1 MFFFL
6 VPLLGLM
13 VSVVSVF
20 LGLGGGVILVP
31 LLPGLFGLS
40 VHEAVATSVTTIAFV
55 VAENTY
61 RFHRSSWVNWPVV
74 FYMGPVSALSA
85 FAAAILV
92 AQIPEKILLGAL
104 VFILSLI
111 GLRSLYFSL
120 SKKTYNSQPLN
131 SLRRLYLLLGGF
143 VAGFTSGFIGI
154 GSGVILSPVMI
165 FARVIQPIELT
176 PTANANMLFT
186 TTAAALGFLVSGHWQ
201 SWTQWGNIRLD
212 IVLGVFISASL
223 FSRWLRPMQNR
234 LPFRVKSL
242 LLGLLLVALI
252 IKTIMQLGLPGL

>member
-1 MFFFL
+1 MLFFL

-31 LLPGLFGLS
+31 LLPLLFGFS

-55 VAENTY
+55 VAENTH
-61 RFHRSSWVNWPVV
+61 RFHRHNWVNWPVV
-74 FYMGPVSALSA
+74 LYMGPVSALSA
-85 FAAAILV
+85 FIAAIV
-92 AQIPEKILLGAL
+92 VVQVPERILLMVL

-111 GLRSLYFSL
+111 GLRSIYFSL
-120 SKKTYNSQPLN
+120 SRKNYDTQPLN
-131 SLRRLYLLLGGF
+131 GLRRLYLVLGG
-143 VAGFTSGFIGI
+143 VLAGVTSGFIGI

-165 FARVIQPIELT
+165 FARVIQPIQLT

-186 TTAAALGFLVSGHWQ
+186 TTAAALGFLVSGQWQ

-252 IKTIMQLGLPGL
+252 IKTIIQLGLPGL